1 MPRTI
6 QITRSVPV
14 RQLEQKLKNESNRRL
29 RDRMQ
34 AVLWVKAGVSLQDA
48 GKRIGRCRQSVSGFI
63 DKFNKEGLSGL
74 LQIGRGPGRQS
85 RLTKVQW
92 AEVVGWIR
100 SGPREL
106 GLPFSNW
113 DCKRLAIFIHKN
125 WKVKLSDEQ
134 VRRQLYKLGCRLL
147 RPTRALPGKDPKDRA
162 KKNGLCGFC
171 WLAPAI

>member
-6 QITRSVPV
+6 QITRPVPV
-14 RQLEQKLKNESNRRL
+14 QLLEGKLKSESNRRL
-29 RDRMQ
+29 RDRIQ
-34 AVLWVKAGVSLQDA
+34 AVLWIKAGVSLQDA
-48 GKRIGRCRQSVSGFI
+48 GKRIGRCRQSVSSFI

-85 RLTKVQW
+85 CLTAAQW
-92 AEVVGWIR
+92 SEVAGWIR
-100 SGPREL
+100 SGPRDL

-113 DCKRLAIFIHKN
+113 DCKRLAIFIYKN

-134 VRRQLYKLGCRLL
+134 VRRQLYKLGCRVL
-147 RPTRALPGKDPKDRA
+147 RPTRSLLGNDPVDRA

-171 WLAPAI
+171 WLAPAT